1 MPEPE
6 GGAPFLFPH
15 SPAPSISIPLSFPTL
30 FMISK
35 KYIADQIRDIPK
47 SGIREFFD
55 IVAQEKDVI
64 SLGVGEPDFD
74 TPWHIREAAMYSLER
89 GRTHY
94 TSNLGLPEL
103 RSAICR
109 YVQKHFSVAYDPHT
123 EVIITVGVSEAI
135 DLALRA
141 LLNPGDEVLY
151 HEPCYV
157 SYAPSVAMA
166 YGRPVA
172 VATRAEENFRLTAA
186 ALAEKITDRSKVLM
200 LNFPCNPT
208 GATQSRAELEKIA
221 RLCID
226 HDLIVLTD
234 EIYSELRYDGTE
246 HVSIAS
252 LPGMRERCIFLHGF
266 SKAFAMTGWRI
277 GYACAPAPIT
287 DAMMKIHQYAILCAN
302 TISQDAAIEALDNG
316 AKHVESM
323 RKEYERRRTYIVRAF
338 NDLGLECFQ
347 PLGAFYIFPR
357 IVSSGLSSRD
367 FSLKLLEKK
376 KVACVP
382 GPAFGAS
389 GEGFVRCCYAT
400 SLEQIKEAMSR
411 IGDFLVEI
419 RQ

>member
-1 MPEPE
+1 M
-6 GGAPFLFPH
+6 
-15 SPAPSISIPLSFPTL
+15 TL
-30 FMISK
+30 K
-35 KYIADQIRDIPK
+35 KHIADHVRELPK

-55 IVAQEKDVI
+55 IVAQEKEVI

-74 TPWHIREAAMYSLER
+74 TPWHIREAAIYSLEQ

-103 RSAICR
+103 RSSICR
-109 YVQKHFSVAYDPHT
+109 YVHRHFGIAYDPRT

-141 LLNPGDEVLY
+141 LINPGDEVLY

-157 SYAPSVAMA
+157 SYSPSVAMA
-166 YGRPVA
+166 HGKAVA

-186 ALAEKITDRSKVLM
+186 ALEEKITSRSKALM

-208 GATQSRAELEKIA
+208 GATQTRGELEKIA

-234 EIYSELRYDGTE
+234 EIYSELRYDHAE

-266 SKAFAMTGWRI
+266 SKAFAMTGFRV
-277 GYACAPAPIT
+277 GYACAPEILT
-287 DAMMKIHQYAILCAN
+287 DAMMKVHQYAILCAN
-302 TISQDAAIEALDNG
+302 TMAQDAAIEALEHG
-316 AKHVESM
+316 ARGAEVM
-323 RKEYERRRTYIVRAF
+323 RREYEQRRNYIVRAF
-338 NDLGLECFQ
+338 NNLGLSCFQ
-347 PLGAFYIFPR
+347 PVGAFYIFPN
-357 IVSSGLSSRD
+357 ISITGLTSRE
-367 FSLKLLEKK
+367 FSFGLLEKK

-382 GPAFGAS
+382 GPAFGPS

-400 SLEQIKEAMSR
+400 SLDQIKEAMAR
-411 IGDFLVEI
+411 IGDFVEETKKGKS
-419 RQ
+419 

>member
-1 MPEPE
+1 M
-6 GGAPFLFPH
+6 
-15 SPAPSISIPLSFPTL
+15 TL
-30 FMISK
+30 TK
-35 KYIADQIRDIPK
+35 HIADHVRDLPR

-55 IVAQEKDVI
+55 IVAQEKEVI

-74 TPWHIREAAMYSLER
+74 TPWHIREAAIYSLEH

-109 YVQKHFSVAYDPHT
+109 YVSRNFRVAYDPRT

-141 LLNPGDEVLY
+141 LINPGDEVLY

-157 SYAPSVAMA
+157 SYSPSVVLA
-166 YGRPVA
+166 YGKPVA
-172 VATRAEENFRLTAA
+172 IATNAEHNFRLTAE
-186 ALAEKITDRSKVLM
+186 ALAEKITPKSKVLM

-208 GATQSRAELEKIA
+208 GATQSRSELEKIA
-221 RLCID
+221 RLCVD
-226 HDLIVLTD
+226 HDLIVMTD
-234 EIYSELRYDGTE
+234 EIYSELTYDGAE

-287 DAMMKIHQYAILCAN
+287 DAMMKIHQYSILCA
-302 TISQDAAIEALDNG
+302 SVMAQDAAIEALEHG
-316 AKHVESM
+316 AKHVEAM
-323 RKEYERRRTYIVRAF
+323 RREYEQRRNFIVGRF
-338 NDLGLECFQ
+338 NEMGLPCFK
-347 PLGAFYIFPR
+347 PVGAFYVFPDIR
-357 IVSSGLSSRD
+357 STGISSRD
-367 FSLKLLEKK
+367 FCLGLLEKK

-382 GPAFGAS
+382 GGAFGPS
-389 GEGFVRCCYAT
+389 GEGFIRACYAT
-400 SLEQIKEAMSR
+400 SLDQIKEAMDR
-411 IGDFLVEI
+411 IQAYLGEI
-419 RQ
+419 KK

>member
-1 MPEPE
+1 M
-6 GGAPFLFPH
+6 
-15 SPAPSISIPLSFPTL
+15 T
-30 FMISK
+30 SK
-35 KYIADQIRDIPK
+35 RQIAAHVRDLPK

-55 IVAQEKDVI
+55 IVAQEKEVI

-74 TPWHIREAAMYSLER
+74 TPWHIREAAIYSLER

-103 RSAICR
+103 RTAICR
-109 YVQKHFSVAYDPHT
+109 YVHTHFGIAYDPRT

-141 LLNPGDEVLY
+141 LINPGDEVLY

-157 SYAPSVAMA
+157 SYSPSVVMA
-166 YGRPVA
+166 HGVAVA

-186 ALAEKITDRSKVLM
+186 ALAEKITPRSKVLM

-221 RLCID
+221 QLCLE

-234 EIYSELRYDGTE
+234 EIYSELRYDEAE

-266 SKAFAMTGWRI
+266 SKAFAMTGFRI
-277 GYACAPAPIT
+277 GYACAPAPLT
-287 DAMMKIHQYAILCAN
+287 DAMMKVHQYAILCAN
-302 TISQDAAIEALDNG
+302 SMAQDAAIEALERG
-316 AKHVESM
+316 AKEVEKM
-323 RKEYERRRTYIVRAF
+323 RHQYEQRRNYIVRSF
-338 NDLGLECFQ
+338 NELGLPCFL
-347 PLGAFYIFPR
+347 PHGAFYIFPN
-357 IVSSGLSSRD
+357 ITSTGLTSRE
-367 FSLKLLEKK
+367 FSLGLLEKK

-382 GPAFGAS
+382 GPAFGPS

-400 SLEQIKEAMSR
+400 SLEQIKVAVERIADFIREDSR
-411 IGDFLVEI
+411 AL
-419 RQ
+419 R

>member
-1 MPEPE
+1 MTPN
-6 GGAPFLFPH
+6 
-15 SPAPSISIPLSFPTL
+15 
-30 FMISK
+30 
-35 KYIADQIRDIPK
+35 KYLADHLREIPK

-74 TPWHIREAAMYSLER
+74 TPWHIREAAIYSLEN

-109 YVQKHFSVAYDPHT
+109 YVQKHFGIAYEMRD
-123 EVIITVGVSEAI
+123 EVIITIGVSEAI

-157 SYAPSVAMA
+157 SYSPSIVMA
-166 YGRPVA
+166 HGIPVA
-172 VATRAEENFRLTAA
+172 VATHAADNFRLTASSLA
-186 ALAEKITDRSKVLM
+186 AKITKRSKVLM

-208 GATQSRAELEKIA
+208 GATETREELERIA
-221 RLCID
+221 RLCIE

-234 EIYSELRYDGTE
+234 EIYSELRYDGAE

-252 LPGMRERCIFLHGF
+252 LPGMRERCVFLHGF

-277 GYACAPAPIT
+277 GYACAPAPLT
-287 DAMMKIHQYAILCAN
+287 DAMMKIHQYSILCAN
-302 TISQDAAIEALDNG
+302 TMSQDAAIEALENG
-316 AKHVESM
+316 ARDVEAM
-323 RKEYERRRTYIVRAF
+323 RKEYERRRTYIVQAF
-338 NDLGLECFQ
+338 NELGLDCFK
-347 PLGAFYIFPR
+347 PLGAFYTFPN
-357 IVSSGLSSRD
+357 ITKSGQTSRQ
-367 FSLKLLEKK
+367 FSLGLLEKK

-382 GPAFGAS
+382 GPAFGPS
-389 GEGFVRCCYAT
+389 GEGFLRCCYAT
-400 SLEQIKEAMSR
+400 SLDQIKQAVSR
-411 IGDFLVEI
+411 ISDYLDELPK
-419 RQ
+419 